1 MFKTTM
7 YTPNEQGKA
16 RGMVSVSLNQTQID
30 ASDYMTALKPTMII
44 VQFYKSGEVA
54 WKVIE

>member
-7 YTPNEQGKA
+7 YEPNAQGKA

-30 ASDYMTALKPTMII
+30 DADYMTALKPQMVI
-44 VQFYKSGEVA
+44 VSFYKSGEVL
-54 WKVIE
+54 WTVI